1 VTIESIVRPDRYV
14 RSCRKGEELVT
25 LIRSIDISNFRSI
38 RKLTWLPSVGI
49 NCLVGP
55 GDSGKSSILDAIDL
69 CLGARRFA
77 TFTDTDFHG
86 LDVSQPIQIS
96 ITLGQ
101 LDEPLKN
108 IDTYGD
114 YLLGFNVATGKI
126 EPEPGTGLE
135 PALNLQLTV
144 HADLEPEWTLVS
156 PRAQAMGR
164 TRNLA
169 WADRVRIAPG
179 RLGATGDSH
188 LSWRRGSVV
197 SKLTDGTADAQAE
210 LMRAARELRQGFD
223 TTKLK
228 ELDGPLKLI
237 LAEAQGLGLPVGS
250 VIRAML
256 DAGSIT
262 FNAGTIS
269 LHDEIGIPLR
279 SLGVGSSRLLIV
291 ALQRKVST
299 STTTFVI
306 DELEYGL
313 EPHRII
319 RLLATLGAKDQAPPV
334 QVFATSHSPV
344 VTAELNAAQLFV
356 VRCGTAGHIVLQA
369 SQGGDVQGAIR
380 SNPHALLA
388 AKIIVCEGASEIG
401 IVRGLDQRFS
411 SDGHPALATHGATV
425 VNGNGDDTFRRAI
438 AFQALGYTV
447 AILRDS
453 DKPAPAILEAAF
465 LKDSGQVFAWT
476 AGRALEQELF
486 AAVPDQAAKALL
498 DLAIEQKDKDAVQAH
513 VENVSAKAAS
523 LAAIEAEFA
532 AGTLGAA
539 SRTVLGNAAARHGWL
554 KTQTSMEVVGHV
566 IVGPV
571 HAQCQSS
578 LTDVINGLWLWAKS

>member
-1 VTIESIVRPDRYV
+1 M
-14 RSCRKGEELVT
+14 T
-25 LIRSIDISNFRSI
+25 LIRAIDISNFRSI
-38 RKLTWLPSVGI
+38 KKLTWLPSAGI

-55 GDSGKSSILDAIDL
+55 GDGGKSSILDAIDL
-69 CLGARRFA
+69 CLGARRSV
-77 TFTDTDFHG
+77 TFTDSDFYG
-86 LDVSQPIQIS
+86 LAISQPIQIS

-101 LDEPLKN
+101 LDDTLKN
-108 IDTYGD
+108 IESYGD
-114 YLLGFNVATGKI
+114 YLVGFNVATGQI

-135 PALNLQLTV
+135 PTLNLQLAV
-144 HADLEPEWTLVS
+144 QADLEPEWTLVS

-210 LMRAARELRQGFD
+210 LMRAARELREEFD

-228 ELDGPLKLI
+228 ELDAPLKLI
-237 LAEAQGLGLPVGS
+237 LAEAQALGLPVGK
-250 VIRAML
+250 VIQAML
-256 DAGSIT
+256 DAGSVN

-269 LHDEIGIPLR
+269 LHDEIGVPLR
-279 SLGVGSSRLLIV
+279 SLGVGSSRLLIA
-291 ALQRKVST
+291 ALQRKASA
-299 STTTFVI
+299 STTTFLI

-319 RLLATLGAKDQAPPV
+319 RLLATLGAKDQVPPL
-334 QVFATSHSPV
+334 QIFATSHSSV
-344 VTAELNAAQLFV
+344 VTAELSAEQLFV
-356 VRCGTAGHIVLQA
+356 ARRGADSHTVLQA
-369 SQGGDVQGAIR
+369 SQAGDVQGAIR

-401 IVRGLDQRFS
+401 LVRGLDQRFS
-411 SDGHPALATHGATV
+411 SDGQPALATHGATV
-425 VNGNGDDTFRRAI
+425 VNGNGDETFRRAI
-438 AFQALGYTV
+438 AFQTLGYGV

-453 DKPAPAILEAAF
+453 DKPAPAKLEAAF
-465 LKDSGQVFAWT
+465 LKNGGQAFAWS

-498 DLAIEQKDKDAVQAH
+498 ELAIELKDKDAVRAH
-513 VENVSAKAAS
+513 IVNVSAKAAS
-523 LAAIEAEFA
+523 LATIEAELTVGA
-532 AGTLGAA
+532 LGAA
-539 SRTVLGNAAARHGWL
+539 SRKVLGNAAARYGWL
-554 KTQTSMEVVGHV
+554 KTQTSMEIVGFV
-566 IVGPV
+566 IVGP
-571 HAQCQSS
+571 AYKQCRPS
-578 LTDVINGLWLWAKS
+578 LTSVIDGLWRWATS